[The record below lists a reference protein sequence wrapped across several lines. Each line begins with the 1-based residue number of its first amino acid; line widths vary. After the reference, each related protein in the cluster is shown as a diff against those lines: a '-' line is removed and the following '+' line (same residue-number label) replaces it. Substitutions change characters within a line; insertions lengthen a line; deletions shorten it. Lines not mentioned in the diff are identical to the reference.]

1 MFARISDAGAR
12 LRLITDRALTRLGM
26 GEDAF
31 LLIIAVLIGMVTAGA
46 AVGFHELIV
55 VVRNET
61 YGRIGAQVL
70 YGRGVWLLIFIPA
83 LGGLVVGVFSRVVV
97 RDREG
102 HGVIDV
108 IDSVMRTGGVIRPMS
123 ALEKIFTSGV
133 TIGSGGSAGAEG
145 PIVQIGAA
153 IASGLGQLFRVARP
167 HMAVLIGCGSAAGIS
182 AIFNSPIGGLL
193 FTLEVILRD
202 FSLRTITPLVIASVI
217 ANVTMHGIFR
227 AWLGENAHAIF
238 NVPPEI
244 IAAQQGYTL
253 WHVGNF
259 ILLGAACGLAGVALI
274 RLMYATERAFAAM
287 RIKPWL
293 KPAIGGA
300 CLGVL
305 GVLYVLAS
313 QQLFARPKFIPFE
326 QYPMPSFF
334 GDGYGAVQSMLG
346 PAFYAQADWWVM
358 GGVMLFLCVAKLIG
372 TCLTLGSGG
381 AGGVIA
387 PSLFVGAVT
396 GGAVGIALQRLG
408 LSPTLPP
415 HAYALIGMAAVLAAV
430 VHAPLAAVLI
440 LIDVTDDKQVI
451 VPAML
456 AAVVATGM
464 ARVMARDSIY
474 TLSLRMR
481 GVQVGT
487 ASDLLLLRRM
497 TVEQVPL
504 DPAMVVRSSD
514 PLQRLLDLSIND
526 GATDFVVADN
536 EGLYVGMVLGDDIK
550 RALLER
556 EAVPL
561 LLVAELMRSDL
572 PVIRN
577 NDDLA
582 TVINQF
588 SAHDVSRLPVGL
600 PTNTARVI
608 GLISRS
614 ALMRR
619 YQKALAG

>member
-1 MFARISDAGAR
+1 MFARITDAGAR
-12 LRLITDRALTRLGM
+12 LRLITDRTLSRLGM
-26 GEDAF
+26 GENGF
-31 LLIIAVLIGMVTAGA
+31 LLVIAVLIGIVTAAA
-46 AVGFHELIV
+46 AVGFHELILF
-55 VVRNET
+55 VRHQT
-61 YGRIGAQVL
+61 YGGIGAESL
-70 YGRGVWLLIFIPA
+70 YGRGVGLLIVVPA
-83 LGGLVVGVFSRVVV
+83 IGGLVVGVFSRVVT

-102 HGVIDV
+102 HGIIDV
-108 IDSVMRTGGVIRPMS
+108 MESVMRTGGVIRPSS

-202 FSLRTITPLVIASVI
+202 FSLRTITPLVISSVI
-217 ANVTMHGIFR
+217 ANVTMHAIFR
-227 AWLGENAHAIF
+227 SWLGEDARAIF

-244 IAAQQGYTL
+244 VAAQGGYTL
-253 WHVGNF
+253 YHVGNF
-259 ILLGAACGLAGVALI
+259 MLLGAACGLAGVALI
-274 RLMYATERAFAAM
+274 RLMYATERAFA
-287 RIKPWL
+287 RLPIKAWL

-300 CLGVL
+300 LLGVI
-305 GVLYVLAS
+305 GVVYVLAA
-313 QQLFARPKFIPFE
+313 QQLFDRPKFIPFE

-346 PAFYAQADWWVM
+346 PAFYGQAAWWVM
-358 GGVMLFLCVAKLIG
+358 AVVLLFLCVAKILG

-387 PSLFVGAVT
+387 PSLFIGAVT
-396 GGAVGIALQRLG
+396 GGALGLVLQRIG
-408 LSPTLPP
+408 LSATLPP

-440 LIDVTDDKQVI
+440 LVDVTRDYEVI

-464 ARVMARDSIY
+464 ARVLTRDSIY
-474 TLSLRMR
+474 TASLRLR

-497 TVEQVPL
+497 SVEQVPL
-504 DPAMVVRSSD
+504 DPANVVRPDD

-526 GATDFVVADN
+526 DATDFVVADK
-536 EGLYVGMVLGDDIK
+536 EGQYLGMVLGDDVK

-561 LLVAELMRSDL
+561 LLVAEMMRNDL
-572 PVIRN
+572 PIIRN

-600 PTNTARVI
+600 PGNTSRVI
-608 GLISRS
+608 GLISRA

-619 YQKALAG
+619 YQLALAG

>member
-1 MFARISDAGAR
+1 MLARISDAGAR
-12 LRLITDRALTRLGM
+12 LRLIIDRALTKLGM
-26 GEDAF
+26 GENAF
-31 LLIIAVLIGMVTAGA
+31 LLIIAMLIGIVTAMA

-55 VVRNET
+55 TVRNET

-70 YGRGVWLLIFIPA
+70 YGRGVWLLIFLPA
-83 LGGLVVGVFSRVVV
+83 LGGLVVGVFSRLVV

-102 HGVIDV
+102 HGIID
-108 IDSVMRTGGVIRPMS
+108 IMESVMRTGGVIRPMS

-217 ANVTMHGIFR
+217 ANVTMHAIFR
-227 AWLGENAHAIF
+227 SWLGENAHAIF
-238 NVPPEI
+238 NVPPEMV
-244 IAAQQGYTL
+244 AAQHGFTI

-287 RIKPWL
+287 RIKAWL

-300 CLGVL
+300 ALGVL

-313 QQLFARPKFIPFE
+313 HQLFSRPKFIPFE

-346 PAFYAQADWWVM
+346 PAFYSQADWWVM
-358 GGVMLFLCVAKLIG
+358 AGVMLFLGLAKTVG

-387 PSLFVGAVT
+387 PSLFIGAVT
-396 GGAVGIALQRLG
+396 GGGVGVVLQKLG

-415 HAYALIGMAAVLAAV
+415 HAYALVGMAAVLAAV

-456 AAVVATGM
+456 AAVVATGA
-464 ARVMARDSIY
+464 ARVLARDSIY

-481 GVQVGT
+481 GIQVGT

-497 TVEQVPL
+497 TVEQVGL
-504 DPAMVVRSSD
+504 DPATVVRAGD

-526 GATDFVVADN
+526 DAIDFVVADN
-536 EGLYVGMVLGDDIK
+536 DGQYLGMVLGDDIK

-556 EAVPL
+556 ESVPL
-561 LLVAELMRSDL
+561 LNVGELMRSDL

-582 TVINQF
+582 SVINQF

-600 PTNTARVI
+600 PGNTSRVI
-608 GLISRS
+608 GLISRA